1 MRKFVLVEIMA
12 SKEKGHRQEL
22 EPDRIPMK
30 SLQDKKGRDCF
41 ENSFNC
47 VVLKIGQGIKLAS
60 WKI

>member
-22 EPDRIPMK
+22 EPERILMK
-30 SLQDKKGRDCF
+30 SLQDKKEGIVLKTALT
-41 ENSFNC
+41 